1 MNARAAMVVAVI
13 GASVSYT
20 AKSLHMSI
28 SMTSPAAYRRP
39 SLLTQDEA
47 RRIAVDVATLNRLR

>member
-1 MNARAAMVVAVI
+1 MVVAVI